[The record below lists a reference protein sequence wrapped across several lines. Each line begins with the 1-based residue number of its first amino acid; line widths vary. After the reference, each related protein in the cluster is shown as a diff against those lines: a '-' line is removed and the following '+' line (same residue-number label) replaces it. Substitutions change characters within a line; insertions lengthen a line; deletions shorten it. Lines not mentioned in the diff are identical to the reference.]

1 MALQTKTFKS
11 DTTSNQFYLQLTL
24 TENSTSQTNNTSSV
38 SYTLKLYS
46 GGWDFSQYKIGH
58 SISLAGKTVSS
69 VKRANANQY
78 SIGTNSSITIASG
91 TTTISHNSDG
101 SKNMSVAFSI
111 DMAKDSWTPGSISV
125 SGKSMALTTI
135 HRASTVSCST
145 ANIGS
150 DATITINR
158 ASSSFTH
165 TLSYTFGSL
174 DGTIETKT
182 SKTSVAWTIPT
193 SFYERIPNSKSG
205 TGTIT
210 CDTYNGS
217 TKIGT
222 KTCTFTAKVSESA
235 SKPTLSPTVVDN
247 NSTTITLTGDNTK
260 FIKYYSNA
268 AVTTGAKARNSATL
282 KSQKIT
288 CGSKSISSASGTINA
303 VESGSF
309 KFSATDSRGY
319 TTSQTVTKT
328 LINYVKLTCDLQKST
343 PDTSGNFTL
352 TVKGNYFNGSFGAT
366 NNTLTIQYRYKEN
379 GGTYSDWKTINATL
393 SGNTYTAK
401 NNLTGLDYQK
411 TYVLQARA
419 TDKLSTKTT
428 NEISIKSLPV
438 FDWGK
443 NDFKV
448 NGDFRVTGK
457 TTLDGNLTGK
467 YITGTWLQTTAATDL
482 NNTPPKVA
490 VLDNSGWIYSR
501 TPGELKSDM
510 GLSKIFISQSI
521 TPKDWNIPANSSR
534 GGEIE
539 GTFKGYEGYK
549 PILTSCYCINN
560 LYIGIINSW
569 LSGSYDSNSD
579 GYKWHIDARNF
590 SSSKV
595 TADFSIKILWIKS
608 NLFG

>member
-1 MALQTKTFKS
+1 MTLQTKTFKS

-24 TENSTSQTNNTSSV
+24 TENSTSQTNNTSSI

-46 GGWDFSQYKIGH
+46 GSWDFSLYKIGH
-58 SISLAGKTVSS
+58 SIKLAEKTVSS

-111 DMAKDSWTPGSISV
+111 DMAKDSWTPGKISV

-135 HRASTVSCST
+135 PRASTVSCST

-150 DATITINR
+150 NATITINR

-174 DGTIETKT
+174 DGTIVTKT
-182 SKTSVAWTIPT
+182 NKTSVAWTIPT
-193 SFYERIPNSKSG
+193 TFYARIPNSKSG

-222 KTCTFTAKVSESA
+222 KTCTFTATVSESA

-247 NSTTITLTGDNTK
+247 NSTTIALTGDNTK

-268 AVTTGAKARNSATL
+268 AVTTGAEARNSATL

-288 CGSKSISSASGTINA
+288 CGSKSISSASGTINK

-319 TTSQTVTKT
+319 TTSQTITKT

-343 PDTSGNFTL
+343 PDISGNFTL

-379 GGTYSDWKTINATL
+379 GGTYSNWETINATL
-393 SGNTYTAK
+393 SGNTYTAT

-411 TYVLQARA
+411 TYVFQARA
-419 TDKLSTKTT
+419 TDKLATKTT
-428 NEISIKSLPV
+428 GEMSIKSLPI

-448 NGDFRVTGK
+448 NGDFRVTGA

-467 YITGTWLQTTAATDL
+467 L
-482 NNTPPKVA
+482 
-490 VLDNSGWIYSR
+490 
-501 TPGELKSDM
+501 
-510 GLSKIFISQSI
+510 FISQSI
-521 TPKDWNIPANSSR
+521 TPKGWDMPANSSR

-539 GTFKGYEGYK
+539 GKFNGYEGYT
-549 PILTSCYCINN
+549 PILTSCYCTTS

-569 LSGSYDSNSD
+569 LTGSYSSNGN
-579 GYKWHIDARNF
+579 GYTWHIDARNF
-590 SSSKV
+590 ASSII
-595 TADFSIKILWIKS
+595 TADFSIKILWIKTS
-608 NLFG
+608 LFG